1 MPDTRHSP
9 LALIEMHGENWPEVD
24 TPAHTL
30 TVLLAAVR
38 GQVARRVFDACETP
52 GLTPSA
58 FDVLAALR
66 RSPPP
71 YEQTPTEILS
81 RTVVTSG
88 GLTKILHHLESKGWI
103 SRVADASDRRIKR
116 ARLTPAG
123 RRFVETRMADLLD
136 ELRWLQEALSPT
148 EIAQLA
154 KLLGK
159 LWDAGEAATK
169 TPRQGFPSSK
179 R

>member
-1 MPDTRHSP
+1 MPDKRHTP

-38 GQVARRVFDACETP
+38 GQVARRVFAACEPP
-52 GLTPSA
+52 GLTPAA

-88 GLTKILHHLESKGWI
+88 GLTKILHQLESKGWI
-103 SRVADASDRRIKR
+103 SRAADATDRRIKR

-123 RRFVETRMADLLD
+123 RRFIEARMADLLG
-136 ELRWLQEALSPT
+136 ELGWLQEALSPA
-148 EIAQLA
+148 EIAELEKLLA
-154 KLLGK
+154 KL
-159 LWDAGEAATK
+159 WEAGEAAGK
-169 TPRQGFPSSK
+169 TAGQEITNSK